1 MTEKMY
7 DDLMEHI
14 DDLEMWGVIPTISA
28 VAIRKYVKEIEG
40 FAIMVYNCYFSAE
53 IPNAYYKS

>member
-14 DDLEMWGVIPTISA
+14 DNLEVWGVMPTISA
-28 VAIRKYVKEIEG
+28 VAIRKYVKQIEG
-40 FAIMVYNCYFSAE
+40 FAILVYNTFFSTE
-53 IPNAYYKS
+53 IPNAYYKG

>member
-14 DDLEMWGVIPTISA
+14 DDLEVWGVMPTISA

-40 FAIMVYNCYFSAE
+40 FAILVYNTFFSTE

>member
-14 DDLEMWGVIPTISA
+14 DDLEVWGVMPTASA
-28 VAIRKYVKEIEG
+28 VALRKYAKEIEG
-40 FAIMVYNCYFSAE
+40 FAILVYNTFFSTE
-53 IPNAYYKS
+53 IPNAYYR